1 MTHPRVEQLRF
12 ARSEW
17 QRGLS
22 GLSDDDAGRR
32 LEPINAISWM
42 AGHLAWHERLLWLAR
57 AQDLR
62 VEPILDAL
70 ASGKPGSTPAL
81 TDMQAAWRRVVA
93 DADRFLDTL
102 TTVDLERPLAHD
114 TRGERPLAGTALQ
127 TITYHY
133 WSHIGEAS
141 ALRQMLG
148 HPDLPEWVG
157 DNHGQAPY
165 RRED

>member
-1 MTHPRVEQLRF
+1 MAHPRVEQLRF

-17 QRGLS
+17 QRGLA
-22 GLSDDDAGRR
+22 GLSDEDAGRR
-32 LEPINAISWM
+32 LEPMNAISWM
-42 AGHLAWHERLLWLAR
+42 AGHLAWHERLLWLWR
-57 AQDLR
+57 AQNVR
-62 VEPILDAL
+62 VEPILDAV
-70 ASGKPGSTPAL
+70 ASGKPGSTPAM

-93 DADRFLDTL
+93 EADRFLDTL
-102 TTVDLERPLAHD
+102 TTADLERPLAHEA
-114 TRGERPLAGTALQ
+114 RGERPLAGTALQ

-148 HPDLPEWVG
+148 HRDLPEWVG

-165 RRED
+165 RHEA

>member
-1 MTHPRVEQLRF
+1 MAHPRVEQLRF

-17 QRGLS
+17 QRGLA
-22 GLSDDDAGRR
+22 GLSDEDAGRR
-32 LEPINAISWM
+32 LEPMNSISWM
-42 AGHLAWHERLLWLAR
+42 AGHLAWHERLLWLYR

-81 TDMQAAWRRVVA
+81 TEVQAAWGRVVA
-93 DADRFLDTL
+93 EADRFLDTL
-102 TTVDLERPLAHD
+102 TTVDLERPLTHD

-157 DNHGQAPY
+157 
-165 RRED
+165 